1 MKVQIVGL
9 RRMQFNSKDGGEV
22 NGVKLYIVGRNPDVT
37 GLIAD
42 NIWIDVKNP
51 VFATACNINL
61 SNGPVDADL
70 VYEQYPGVRK
80 PLLTAINVA

>member
-1 MKVQIVGL
+1 MKVQVVGM
-9 RRMQFNSKDGGEV
+9 RRMQFDSKDGGEV

-42 NIWIDVKNP
+42 SVWVDVKSTVFP
-51 VFATACNINL
+51 VACNINL
-61 SNGPVDADL
+61 ANGPVDADF

-80 PLLTAINVA
+80 PLLTAINIA